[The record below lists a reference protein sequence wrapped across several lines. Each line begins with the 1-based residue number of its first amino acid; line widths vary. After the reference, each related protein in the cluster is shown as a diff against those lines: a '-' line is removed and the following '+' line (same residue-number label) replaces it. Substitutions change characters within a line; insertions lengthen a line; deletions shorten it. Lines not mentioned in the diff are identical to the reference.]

1 MSEPS
6 RITFKVEGRPPSKAG
21 SPSDLGPRSRHPE
34 RVVGLLEAARDEMA
48 RTGCRGFGDAP
59 VRLEVEVRTGPGEP
73 PWDSTNLLGG
83 IADVLDSKA
92 HKRLAQ
98 PQLLDH
104 LGDLA
109 DVALYDD
116 DRQIKEILYREVDH
130 PIEEYVITVIRL
142 S

>member
-1 MSEPS
+1 MSDTQ
-6 RITFKVEGRPPSKAG
+6 RISFTVKGRPPSKAG

-34 RVVGLLEAARDEMA
+34 RVVDLLEAARDEMR
-48 RTGCRGFGDAP
+48 RTGCHGFGNAP
-59 VRLEVEVRTGPGEP
+59 VRLEVELRTGPGEP

-92 HKRLAQ
+92 HKRLAH
-98 PQLLDH
+98 PGLLDH

-130 PIEEYVITVIRL
+130 QNAEYIITVIRL

>member
-1 MSEPS
+1 MSDQS
-6 RITFKVEGRPPSKAG
+6 RITFTVGGRSPSKAG

-34 RVVGLLEAARDEMA
+34 RVVALLEAARDEMR
-48 RTGCRGFGDAP
+48 RTGCRGFGGAP
-59 VRLEVEVRTGPGEP
+59 VRLEVEIRTGPGEA

-92 HKRLAQ
+92 HKQLAQ
-98 PQLLDH
+98 PGLLDH
-104 LGDLA
+104 LGGLV

-116 DRQIKEILYREVDH
+116 DRQIKEIIYREVEH
-130 PIEEYVITVIRL
+130 PNEEYVITVIRL